1 MYFKILSALVGHSL
15 YIYIK
20 DKTLDMFLFKHKMIV
35 NVTKWILFMFVIIK
49 GQLLDNSTLENDNTT
64 AVLRRTHQ
72 ITAIL
77 DGLLKDYD
85 ANIRPNFGGKKK
97 LL

>member
-1 MYFKILSALVGHSL
+1 
-15 YIYIK
+15 
-20 DKTLDMFLFKHKMIV
+20 MIV
-35 NVTKWILFMFVIIK
+35 NVTKWILFVFVIIK

-77 DGLLKDYD
+77 DGLLKNYD
-85 ANIRPNFGGKKK
+85 ANIRPNFGGKEK
-97 LL
+97 

>member
-1 MYFKILSALVGHSL
+1 
-15 YIYIK
+15 
-20 DKTLDMFLFKHKMIV
+20 MFLFKHKMIV
-35 NVTKWILFMFVIIK
+35 NVTKWILFVFVIIK

-77 DGLLKDYD
+77 DGLLKNYD
-85 ANIRPNFGGKKK
+85 ANIRPNFGGKEK
-97 LL
+97 

>member
-1 MYFKILSALVGHSL
+1 
-15 YIYIK
+15 
-20 DKTLDMFLFKHKMIV
+20 MFLFKHKMIV

-77 DGLLKDYD
+77 DGLLKNYD

-97 LL
+97 